1 MKKGYII
8 AFAVILVS
16 TITAIMVVRAQ
27 EPNEDQQETTILDA
41 MPNATIYQDSAITQ
55 LMEDHWTGRV
65 RGEIE
70 MQGWRVQIYSSNNQL
85 VAKQEAEA
93 LKKQLENEL
102 TEPIYMDFI
111 QPFWKVRIGNF
122 RTMEEA
128 RTYRNQL
135 VQQFPE
141 LQAESYPVR
150 DVIKIKQ

>member
-8 AFAVILVS
+8 AIVAVLIS

-27 EPNEDQQETTILDA
+27 ELDEQTQETTLLDA
-41 MPNATIYQDSAITQ
+41 MPNAIIYQDSTITH
-55 LMEDHWTGRV
+55 LMEDHWAGRV

-93 LKKQLENEL
+93 LKKQLESEL

-122 RTMEEA
+122 RTVEEA
-128 RTYRNQL
+128 RTYRDLL

-150 DVIKIKQ
+150 DVIKIRQ